1 MSGNSVYI
9 NKYLPI
15 AILYV
20 FLNGLLLPAGL
31 LYTTLLTPFFLIWLW
46 RYPGLRYI
54 KYFFYLTVPLAI
66 IHYFNGIEDYGF
78 YIKSWVLFFTVF
90 VFGLAFSQYL
100 DNCHTLRYIFKK
112 ILLINGVMTVA
123 ALVFL
128 FVPPLNMV
136 FWDYKKIST
145 GISLPR
151 LQMLT
156 YEPSYYSTV
165 FVPVALYYLMKAMRR
180 RLPQPVLYYCLV
192 LIPLILSLSFGVLLG
207 LGIAL
212 LLVLFWKSRSTIF
225 NKKNLKYL
233 AGGFFVLAGTLVVLA
248 VFFPQNVLFR
258 RIANIFAGQDTSFNG
273 RTLDSFRLSLEMARL
288 KSIWF
293 GTGFGQS
300 KLIGLDLYRKF
311 YNWSLFTISDVR
323 IPNGVADLF
332 VTLGLVTVCIKL
344 GLEGYYFY
352 RTRVFTNYYRLTLF
366 LFIFIYQ
373 FTGSFLT
380 NVAELV
386 IWILVFH
393 RDLFPEFNV
402 LKPKNLESPVHS
414 ESVTV

>member
-1 MSGNSVYI
+1 MSGTSVYI

-20 FLNGLLLPAGL
+20 FLNGLFLPAGL
-31 LYTTLLTPFFLIWLW
+31 LYTTLLTPFFLLWLW
-46 RYPGLRYI
+46 RYPTIRYL
-54 KYFFYLTVPLAI
+54 KYFFYLTVPLAVI
-66 IHYFNGIEDYGF
+66 QSFNGIEDYGYYLKS
-78 YIKSWVLFFTVF
+78 YILFFTVF
-90 VFGLAFSQYL
+90 VFGLAFSRYL

-112 ILLINGVMTVA
+112 ILLINGIMTIA

-128 FVPPLNMV
+128 FLPPLNTV

-145 GISLPR
+145 GIALPR

-165 FVPVALYYLMKAMRR
+165 FVPVALYYLLKAMRR
-180 RLPQPVLYYCLV
+180 DLPRPALYYCLI

-212 LLVLFWKSRSTIF
+212 LLVLVWKSRSTIF
-225 NKKNLKYL
+225 NRKNLKYL
-233 AGGFFVLAGTLVVLA
+233 GWGILVLGGALVVLA

-258 RIANIFAGQDTSFNG
+258 RIANVFAGQDTSFNG
-273 RTLDSFRLSLEMARL
+273 RTLDSFRLSLAMARL
-288 KSIWF
+288 KSILF

-311 YNWSLFTISDVR
+311 YNWSLFTVNDVR

-344 GLEGYYFY
+344 GLEAYFFF
-352 RTRVFTNYYRLTLF
+352 RTRVFSNYYRLTLF

-373 FTGSFLT
+373 FTGSFLM

-386 IWILVFH
+386 IWIMVFH
-393 RDLFPEFNV
+393 RNLFPEFNV
-402 LKPKNLESPVHS
+402 LKPKNLESPIHR
-414 ESVTV
+414 ESVTI